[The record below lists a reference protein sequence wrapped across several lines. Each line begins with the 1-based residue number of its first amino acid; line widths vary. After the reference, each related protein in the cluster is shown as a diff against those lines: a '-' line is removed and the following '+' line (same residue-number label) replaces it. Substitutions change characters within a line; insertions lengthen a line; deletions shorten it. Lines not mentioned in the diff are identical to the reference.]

1 MGDLKTIVLALS
13 LALSFAGATT
23 TFAQPEKRWLTF
35 RAAALT
41 LESEI
46 WKFRTS
52 FAINV
57 KQESREREEELLD
70 FVKRVHEQV
79 SKSASTGT
87 TKVNTEMD
95 LFGRPRAFQKDV
107 CVHGQYD
114 DHEKTCQFPGLIG
127 ILPKWVA
134 SMRVVKGLVTTRQGR
149 SNHHEY
155 DDHHT
160 PLDPEQYI
168 QFRVKPAIL
177 FYQSRLPLYYKKLM
191 LLETLML
198 AGQVTAMLLSAFGLA
213 RWTTMVTAG
222 VVTVT
227 AWRSFSQTD
236 KKLTRYSNAVEKA
249 NVIIP
254 WWEQLDAIEKSNSAM
269 IGQLVDTC
277 EDVFRSEWD
286 TWTNT
291 SMRLQKMSKKTQEDA
306 DAPEEN
312 KNNN

>member
-1 MGDLKTIVLALS
+1 LVNVPCS
-13 LALSFAGATT
+13 
-23 TFAQPEKRWLTF
+23 
-35 RAAALT
+35 ALT

-57 KQESREREEELLD
+57 KQDSGEREEELRL
-70 FVKRVHEQV
+70 FVKEIHERV

-87 TKVNTEMD
+87 TKVNTEID
-95 LFGRPRAFQKDV
+95 LFGHPKAFQKDV
-107 CVHGQYD
+107 CIHGQYD
-114 DHEKTCQFPGLIG
+114 DHEKSCMFPGLISFM
-127 ILPKWVA
+127 PKWLA
-134 SMRVVKGLVTTRQGR
+134 STKLVTGLVFTRQGR
-149 SNHHEY
+149 EKRPNPL

-177 FYQSRLPLYYKKLM
+177 FYQNRLPLYYKKLM

-198 AGQVTAMLLSAFGLA
+198 AGQVTGMLLSAFGLEV
-213 RWTTMVTAG
+213 WTTVVTAG
-222 VVTVT
+222 VVMVT
-227 AWRSFSQTD
+227 SWRSFSQTD
-236 KKLTRYSNAVEKA
+236 KKLTRYSNTVEKA

-254 WWEQLDAIEKSNSAM
+254 WWEQLDAIEKSSAAT

-277 EDVFRSEWD
+277 EEIFRSEWD

-291 SMRLQKMSKKTQEDA
+291 SMRLQKMNKKTQEDA
-306 DAPEEN
+306 DAAEDD
-312 KNNN
+312 KNNK